1 MPSGFRFGPEA
12 CTKSIGCGDDALT
25 STPPLILLTNDDGI
39 HSPGLLAVA
48 EAVCDLG
55 ELVMIAPTT
64 QQTGMG
70 RGIPPM
76 TDRRIQRESVTV
88 GCQAMRA
95 YGLTGSPAQ
104 AVLYGVL
111 ALATH
116 TFGRKPDLVI
126 SGINYGENLGTCV
139 TASGTVGAALQAAE
153 LGVPGLAV
161 SLETDKAFHL
171 HHGQDM
177 DWTAAAAITRH
188 FAQVMLAAQLP
199 FDVDVLKIDVPADAT
214 PETRWRITR
223 QSRQSYYRDYAPVD
237 FTPEGNLALLDY
249 GIDVQWDTLELESDI
264 YAFAVDR
271 VISVTPLSHDLTSR
285 VGLADLE
292 RLLRK
297 S

>member
-1 MPSGFRFGPEA
+1 
-12 CTKSIGCGDDALT
+12 LT
-25 STPPLILLTNDDGI
+25 SIHPLILLTNDDGI

-55 ELVMIAPTT
+55 ELLMIAPAT

-76 TDRRIQRESVTV
+76 TDRVLRREVVTV
-88 GCQAMRA
+88 ECQDMPA
-95 YGLTGSPAQ
+95 YAITGSPAQ
-104 AVLYGVL
+104 AVLYGIL
-111 ALATH
+111 ALAPH
-116 TFGRKPDLVI
+116 VCGRKPDLVI

-139 TASGTVGAALQAAE
+139 TASGTIGAALQAAE

-177 DWTAAAAITRH
+177 DWSAAAAVTRH

-214 PETRWRITR
+214 PETGWRVTK
-223 QSRQSYYRDYAPVD
+223 QSRQSYYQDYAPAE

-249 GIDVQWDTLELESDI
+249 GIDVQWDTLEPDSDI
-264 YAFAVDR
+264 YTFAVDR
-271 VISVTPLSHDLTSR
+271 MISVTPLSHDLTSR

-292 RLLRK
+292 QLLREG
-297 S
+297 

>member
-1 MPSGFRFGPEA
+1 
-12 CTKSIGCGDDALT
+12 LT
-25 STPPLILLTNDDGI
+25 ATRPLFLLTNDDGI

-55 ELVMIAPTT
+55 DLLMVAPVT

-76 TDRRIQRESVTV
+76 TDRQIRREAVTV
-88 GCQAMRA
+88 GCQDMPA

-111 ALATH
+111 ALAPH
-116 TFGRKPDLVI
+116 ICGRKPDLVI

-161 SLETDKAFHL
+161 SLETDTAFHL
-171 HHGQDM
+171 HHGQGL
-177 DWTAAAAITRH
+177 DWTAAAASTRH
-188 FAQVMLAAQLP
+188 FARMMLAAQLP

-214 PETRWRITR
+214 TETPWRITDNR
-223 QSRQSYYRDYAPVD
+223 GSPTTGITRRRTFRRKEAWRYWTTAFTSSGTRLSRNP
-237 FTPEGNLALLDY
+237 
-249 GIDVQWDTLELESDI
+249 
-264 YAFAVDR
+264 
-271 VISVTPLSHDLTSR
+271 TSTR
-285 VGLADLE
+285 SPWIG
-292 RLLRK
+292 
-297 S
+297 

>member
-1 MPSGFRFGPEA
+1 
-12 CTKSIGCGDDALT
+12 
-25 STPPLILLTNDDGI
+25 LLTNDDGI
-39 HSPGLLAVA
+39 HSPGLRAVA

-55 ELVMIAPTT
+55 ELVMIAPAT

-76 TDRRIQRESVTV
+76 TDRQLRREDVTI
-88 GCQAMRA
+88 GCQAMPA
-95 YGLTGSPAQ
+95 YALTGSPAQ

-111 ALATH
+111 ALAPH
-116 TFGRKPDLVI
+116 ICGRMPDLVI

-177 DWTAAAAITRH
+177 DWSAAAAFTRH
-188 FAQVMLAAQLP
+188 FARIMLTMQLP
-199 FDVDVLKIDVPADAT
+199 FDVDVLKVDVPADAT

-223 QSRQSYYRDYAPVD
+223 QSRQSYYRDYAPAD
-237 FTPEGNLALLDY
+237 FTPDGTLAMLDY
-249 GIDVQWDTLELESDI
+249 GIHVQWDTLEPGSDI

-271 VISVTPLSHDLTSR
+271 VISVTPLSHDMTSR

-292 RLLRK
+292 RLLRET
-297 S
+297 

>member
-1 MPSGFRFGPEA
+1 
-12 CTKSIGCGDDALT
+12 LT
-25 STPPLILLTNDDGI
+25 STRPLILLTNDDGI

-48 EAVCDLG
+48 EAVCGLG
-55 ELVMIAPTT
+55 ELVMIAPAT

-76 TDRRIQRESVTV
+76 TDRQIKREAVTV
-88 GCQAMRA
+88 GCQAMPA

-111 ALATH
+111 ALAPH
-116 TFGRKPDLVI
+116 LCGRKPDLVI

-161 SLETDKAFHL
+161 SLETDKVFHL

-177 DWTAAAAITRH
+177 DWSAAAAITHH

-214 PETRWRITR
+214 PETGWRITR
-223 QSRQSYYRDYAPVD
+223 QSRQPYYLDYAPVD
-237 FTPEGNLALLDY
+237 FSPEGSLALLDY
-249 GIDVQWDTLELESDI
+249 GIEVQWDTLEPESDI

-271 VISVTPLSHDLTSR
+271 VIAVTPLSHDLTSR

-292 RLLRK
+292 QLLRK
-297 S
+297 T

>member
-1 MPSGFRFGPEA
+1 M
-12 CTKSIGCGDDALT
+12 
-25 STPPLILLTNDDGI
+25 ILLTNDDGI

-55 ELVMIAPTT
+55 ELVMIAPAT

-76 TDRRIQRESVTV
+76 TDRRIKREAVTV
-88 GCQAMRA
+88 GCQAMPA

-111 ALATH
+111 ALAPH
-116 TFGRKPDLVI
+116 LCGRKPDLVI

-177 DWTAAAAITRH
+177 DWTAAASITRH

-214 PETRWRITR
+214 PETGWRITR
-223 QSRQSYYRDYAPVD
+223 QSRQSYYQDYAPAE

-249 GIDVQWDTLELESDI
+249 GIDVQWDTLEPDSDI

-292 RLLRK
+292 QLLSER
-297 S
+297 

>member
-1 MPSGFRFGPEA
+1 
-12 CTKSIGCGDDALT
+12 LT
-25 STPPLILLTNDDGI
+25 SIHPLILLTNDDGI

-55 ELVMIAPTT
+55 ELLMIAPAT

-76 TDRRIQRESVTV
+76 TDRVLRREVVTV
-88 GCQAMRA
+88 ECQDMPA
-95 YGLTGSPAQ
+95 YAITGSPAQ
-104 AVLYGVL
+104 AVLYGIL
-111 ALATH
+111 ALAPH
-116 TFGRKPDLVI
+116 VCGRKPDLVI

-177 DWTAAAAITRH
+177 DWSAAAAVTRH

-214 PETRWRITR
+214 PETGWRVTR
-223 QSRQSYYRDYAPVD
+223 QSRQSYYQDYAPAE

-249 GIDVQWDTLELESDI
+249 GIDVQWDTLEPDSDI

-271 VISVTPLSHDLTSR
+271 TISVTPLSHDLTSR
-285 VGLADLE
+285 VWLANLE
-292 RLLRK
+292 QLLRER
-297 S
+297 

>member
-1 MPSGFRFGPEA
+1 
-12 CTKSIGCGDDALT
+12 LT
-25 STPPLILLTNDDGI
+25 STHPLILLTNDDGI

-55 ELVMIAPTT
+55 ELVMIAPAT

-76 TDRRIQRESVTV
+76 TDRQIKREAVTV
-88 GCQAMRA
+88 GCQAMPA

-111 ALATH
+111 ALAPH
-116 TFGRKPDLVI
+116 LYGRKPDLVI

-177 DWTAAAAITRH
+177 DWTAAASITRR

-214 PETRWRITR
+214 PETGWRITR
-223 QSRQSYYRDYAPVD
+223 QSRQSYYQDYAPAE
-237 FTPEGNLALLDY
+237 FTPEGKLALLDY
-249 GIDVQWDTLELESDI
+249 GIDVQWDTLEPDSDI

-292 RLLRK
+292 QLLHER
-297 S
+297 

>member
-1 MPSGFRFGPEA
+1 M
-12 CTKSIGCGDDALT
+12 TSIH
-25 STPPLILLTNDDGI
+25 PLILLTNDDGI

-55 ELVMIAPTT
+55 ELLMIAPAT

-76 TDRRIQRESVTV
+76 TDRVLRREVVTV
-88 GCQAMRA
+88 ECQDMPA
-95 YGLTGSPAQ
+95 YAITGSPAQ
-104 AVLYGVL
+104 AVLYGIL
-111 ALATH
+111 ALAPH
-116 TFGRKPDLVI
+116 IYGRKPDLVI

-177 DWTAAAAITRH
+177 DWNAAAAVTRH

-214 PETRWRITR
+214 PETGWRVTR
-223 QSRQSYYRDYAPVD
+223 QSRQSYYQDYAPAE

-249 GIDVQWDTLELESDI
+249 GIDVQWDTLEPDSDI

-271 VISVTPLSHDLTSR
+271 MISVTPLSHDLTSR

-292 RLLRK
+292 QLLREG
-297 S
+297 

>member
-1 MPSGFRFGPEA
+1 M
-12 CTKSIGCGDDALT
+12 TSIH
-25 STPPLILLTNDDGI
+25 PLILLTNDDGI

-55 ELVMIAPTT
+55 ELLMIAPAT

-76 TDRRIQRESVTV
+76 TDRVLRREIVTV
-88 GCQAMRA
+88 ECQDMPA
-95 YGLTGSPAQ
+95 YAITGSPAQ
-104 AVLYGVL
+104 AVLYGIL
-111 ALATH
+111 ALAPH
-116 TFGRKPDLVI
+116 VCGRKPDLVI

-177 DWTAAAAITRH
+177 DWSAAAAVTRH

-214 PETRWRITR
+214 PETGWRVTR
-223 QSRQSYYRDYAPVD
+223 QSRQSYYQDYAPAE

-249 GIDVQWDTLELESDI
+249 GIDVQWDTLEPDSDI

-292 RLLRK
+292 QLLREG
-297 S
+297 

>member
-1 MPSGFRFGPEA
+1 M
-12 CTKSIGCGDDALT
+12 TSIH
-25 STPPLILLTNDDGI
+25 PLILLTNDDGI

-55 ELVMIAPTT
+55 ELLMIAPAT

-76 TDRRIQRESVTV
+76 TDRVLRREIVTV
-88 GCQAMRA
+88 ECQDMPA
-95 YGLTGSPAQ
+95 YAITGSPAQ
-104 AVLYGVL
+104 AVLYGIL
-111 ALATH
+111 ALAPH
-116 TFGRKPDLVI
+116 VCGRKPDLVI

-139 TASGTVGAALQAAE
+139 TASGTIGAALQAAE

-177 DWTAAAAITRH
+177 DWNAAAAVTRH

-214 PETRWRITR
+214 PETGWRVTR
-223 QSRQSYYRDYAPVD
+223 QSRQSYYQDYAPAE
-237 FTPEGNLALLDY
+237 FTPEGSLALLDY
-249 GIDVQWDTLELESDI
+249 GIDVQWDTLEPDSDI

-271 VISVTPLSHDLTSR
+271 MISVTPLSHDLTSR

-292 RLLRK
+292 QLLRER
-297 S
+297 

>member
-1 MPSGFRFGPEA
+1 M
-12 CTKSIGCGDDALT
+12 TSIH
-25 STPPLILLTNDDGI
+25 PLILLTNDDGI

-55 ELVMIAPTT
+55 ELLMIAPAT

-76 TDRRIQRESVTV
+76 TDRVLRREIVTV
-88 GCQAMRA
+88 ECQDMPA
-95 YGLTGSPAQ
+95 YAITGSPAQ
-104 AVLYGVL
+104 AVLYGIL
-111 ALATH
+111 ALAPH
-116 TFGRKPDLVI
+116 ICGRKPDLVI

-177 DWTAAAAITRH
+177 DWSAAAAVTRH

-214 PETRWRITR
+214 PETGWRVTR
-223 QSRQSYYRDYAPVD
+223 QSRQSYYQDYAPAE

-249 GIDVQWDTLELESDI
+249 GIDVQWDTLEPDSDI

-271 VISVTPLSHDLTSR
+271 MISVTPLSHDLTSR

-292 RLLRK
+292 QLLRER
-297 S
+297 